1 MNKHEV
7 NIYIKEDSIIYEAFN
22 KESIDGLI
30 AGIALTR
37 LEELAQCYVN
47 GQRSALAGLPIR
59 ESNE

>member
-47 GQRSALAGLPIR
+47 GQLETSGHC
-59 ESNE
+59 S